1 MYIKRQIPIE
11 RHLSEKSIILLGPR
25 RTGKSSLIEKEVKP
39 DSLVNLLDSST
50 FQKLSFNPSLIKDFI
65 SPKDTIIAVDKVQ
78 KLPSLMD
85 EIHSLIEKNKKLRFV
100 LTGSS
105 VRNIKKTHTSLMA
118 GRARQ
123 MQLLPFSYIELK
135 KHGFD
140 LNIFL
145 SFGGLPPVYL
155 SSNPWEEL
163 KDYTGEYLREEIM
176 TSAFVRKIE
185 NYSRFLTFAAK
196 TNGQVLNFE
205 ALARDAFIP
214 ARTIRDYYDLLEET
228 MLGYVLP
235 SYKKKISRKEVST
248 SKFYFFDIG
257 VCNSII
263 KRKEI
268 KEKTEAF
275 GEAFEHFIFLELKNY
290 QLQSRADWELA
301 FWRTHTGSE
310 VDFVLGDGEVIIE
323 VKSSKKVI
331 PDDLKGLQKFSE
343 NQKVKRK
350 ILVCREENPRKI
362 NDVEILPWESFLEQL
377 WNGQIIA

>member
-25 RTGKSSLIEKEVKP
+25 RTGKSSLIEKEIKP
-39 DSLVNLLDSST
+39 DSLINLLDSST
-50 FQKLSFNPSLIKDFI
+50 FQKLSFNPGLIKDFI
-65 SPKDTIIAVDKVQ
+65 SPKDTIVAVDEVQ

-85 EIHSLIEKNKKLRFV
+85 EIHSLIGKNKKLRFV

-140 LNIFL
+140 LNNFL
-145 SFGGLPPVYL
+145 SFGGLPPVSL

-235 SYKKKISRKEVST
+235 PYKKKISRKEVST

-301 FWRTHTGSE
+301 FWRTHLGNE

-323 VKSSKKVI
+323 VKSSKKI
-331 PDDLKGLQKFSE
+331 IFDDLKGLQKFSE

-350 ILVCREENPRKI
+350 ILVCREENSRKI
-362 NDVEILPWESFLEQL
+362 DDVEILPWQFFLEQL
-377 WNGQIIA
+377 WKGRMIA